1 MRRWLPA
8 AAGLLI
14 VAVTALVC
22 WRIAPLAGVMSAGGC
37 LLLWLTAVW
46 TGWLRRRELRRL
58 SDYLMRI
65 RQGNYALDIRDNRE
79 GELSILKNDIYKLTL
94 KLSEQAEL
102 LKKDK
107 RYLADALAD
116 ISHQLRTPLTS
127 LSVMTELL
135 SDPKLPDARR
145 EEFTQAIQTQ
155 IERIDWL
162 VSSLLKLSKIDAGA
176 ITFRHD
182 LVRLRALVERAAA
195 PLLIPMEIR
204 EQTLSIEID
213 PMLNVVGDAQWLRE
227 AVLNIL
233 KNCMEHTPCGGRLR
247 VTARDNPI
255 HTELAIEDSGEGIDP
270 ADLPHIFERFYR
282 GKNASPD
289 SAGIGLAM
297 VKAILTGQDGT
308 IEVESTPGRG
318 SRFSLK
324 FYKQIA

>member
-1 MRRWLPA
+1 MDKLLAVLGLLVAALVGYGCFQIAP
-8 AAGLLI
+8 AAGLL
-14 VAVTALVC
+14 
-22 WRIAPLAGVMSAGGC
+22 AGGGVLAVG
-37 LLLWLTAVW
+37 LLAALGAL
-46 TGWLRRRELRRL
+46 LRQREIRKL

-65 RQGNYALDIRDNRE
+65 RQGNYALDIRDNRA
-79 GELSILKNDIYKLTL
+79 GALSILKNDIYKLTL
-94 KLSEQAEL
+94 RLSEQAEL
-102 LKKDK
+102 LRRDK

-135 SDPKLPDARR
+135 ADPKLPDSRR
-145 EEFTQAIQTQ
+145 EEFTTAIQGQ
-155 IERIDWL
+155 IDRIDWL

-176 ITFRHD
+176 ITFRRD

-195 PLLIPMEIR
+195 PLLIPIEIR
-204 EQTLSIEID
+204 EQTLEID
-213 PMLNVVGDAQWLRE
+213 IDPALNIVGDAQWLRE

-297 VKAILTGQDGT
+297 AKAILTGQDGT